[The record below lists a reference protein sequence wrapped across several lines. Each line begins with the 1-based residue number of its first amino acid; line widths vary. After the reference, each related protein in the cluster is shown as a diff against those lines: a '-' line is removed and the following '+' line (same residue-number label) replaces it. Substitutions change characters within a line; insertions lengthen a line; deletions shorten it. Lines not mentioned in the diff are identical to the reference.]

1 MIDTHRPG
9 VDTTSVESRTKRT
22 YNLRT
27 VSVARVR
34 ELSAQYGLA
43 DSQDAV
49 VELAIERL
57 YRDAVAAR
65 EAAMWQAAG
74 DDADFVSEMR
84 DLEGEFR
91 DRETWPR

>member
-1 MIDTHRPG
+1 MEAR
-9 VDTTSVESRTKRT
+9 SKRT
-22 YNLRT
+22 YNLRP

-34 ELSAQYGLA
+34 ELSADYGLA

-65 EAAMWQAAG
+65 EAELWQVAG
-74 DDADFVSEMR
+74 EDAEFRTEMR
-84 DLEGEFR
+84 DLEHHFR
-91 DRETWPR
+91 DRDSWPR